1 MKMQKMRCARVPSFL
16 GSRFFFSELVDPAPL
31 AKGLGMGGAV
41 STKAAL
47 AKAKAARSK
56 MEDAATSGK
65 VCVHSADLLAAS
77 VFVGVFALARCCPS
91 LKRA

>member
-1 MKMQKMRCARVPSFL
+1 MPSFL
-16 GSRFFFSELVDPAPL
+16 GSRILTGWPSPSF
-31 AKGLGMGGAV
+31 GMGGAV

-65 VCVHSADLLAAS
+65 VYVHSADLLAAPCLQ
-77 VFVGVFALARCCPS
+77 VCLHLRGAAR
-91 LKRA
+91 A